1 VGLEKH
7 WWTPDLE
14 DLKKQCVDV
23 TDLWQIAGCRRSG
36 ELNFNRVRSK
46 LKYKNAIKEA
56 VKAAAEEMN
65 DKLDHLCSKD
75 SSSFWKAWR
84 KRFCMKI
91 LQQRQY

>member
-1 VGLEKH
+1 
-7 WWTPDLE
+7 
-14 DLKKQCVDV
+14 
-23 TDLWQIAGCRRSG
+23 LWQIAGCRRSG

-65 DKLDHLCSKD
+65 DKLDHLWSKD

-84 KRFCMKI
+84 KRFCMKNI
-91 LQQRQY
+91 KTTAVLNDVHGDDNMVIF